1 MTVKPL
7 SAWEDIAQD
16 RIALLNALT
25 PVVNAVMTTPANTAA
40 IEGFTKM
47 LAAQG
52 DYPSDM
58 FRAEVAH
65 IIFEYD
71 ANFLP
76 NAARNDR
83 PALERHREIFAG
95 LAAQLEP
102 AESLPPLR
110 SEAELR
116 GLGIKYSR
124 RADGMLEVADKV
136 DLTGK
141 KLGKLPDL
149 SNVVVLGDFSAGGND
164 LKTIAGAPPFVGGTA
179 TFAGNVIKSLAQGP
193 QYVGVDFV
201 VSSNNLDNLQGSP
214 LYVGRDY
221 EARQNLLTTLAGTQP
236 ELNGVL
242 SLKGN
247 FRLVSFED
255 GPRVFE
261 EMQTDFGIF
270 KSWDEIPENFRISQ
284 ATRDRQAAEFRDTM
298 REIAK
303 QAGSLTRAV
312 SAPKTAR
319 FRKGA

>member
-1 MTVKPL
+1 VTKKPL

-16 RIALLNALT
+16 RIALLHALS

-40 IEGFTKM
+40 VKGFTKM

-58 FRAEVAH
+58 FRAEIDH

-95 LAAQLEP
+95 LAARLET
-102 AESLPPLR
+102 AENFPPQQ

-116 GLGIKYSR
+116 SLGIKFSR
-124 RADGMLEVADKV
+124 RADGMLEVADKI

-164 LKTIAGAPPFVGGTA
+164 LKDIVGAPAFVGGTA
-179 TFAGNVIKSLAQGP
+179 TFAGNTIKSLAEGP

-201 VSSNNLDNLQGSP
+201 VSSNNLNDLHGSP

-236 ELNGVL
+236 GLNGVL

-247 FRLVSFED
+247 FRLVSFEH

-270 KSWDEIPENFRISQ
+270 KTWDDIPENFRVSQ
-284 ATRDRQAAEFRDTM
+284 ATRD
-298 REIAK
+298 K
-303 QAGSLTRAV
+303 QAQDFREMMDGVEKHTGVLSRAV
-312 SAPKTAR
+312 PAPKTAR
-319 FRKGA
+319 FTRK

>member
-1 MTVKPL
+1 MTIRTL
-7 SAWEDIAQD
+7 GEWEAIAQD
-16 RIALLNALT
+16 RIALLNELT
-25 PVVNAVMTTPANTAA
+25 PVVNDVMTMPANTAVVEA
-40 IEGFTKM
+40 FTDL

-52 DYPSDM
+52 DFPSDM

-76 NAARNDR
+76 NAVKNDFH
-83 PALERHREIFAG
+83 ALQRHREVFVG
-95 LAAQLEP
+95 LAAKLEP
-102 AESLPPLR
+102 LEIDNPHA
-110 SEAELR
+110 SETALR
-116 GLGIKYSR
+116 GLGIKFSR
-124 RADGMLEVADKV
+124 RADGLLEVADKI

-141 KLGKLPDL
+141 KLGKLPDF
-149 SNVVVLGDFSAGGND
+149 SNVLVLGDFSAGGND
-164 LKTIAGAPPFVGGTA
+164 LKKIAGAPPFVGGTA
-179 TFAGNVIKSLAQGP
+179 TFAGNTIKSLAQGS

-201 VSSNNLDNLQGSP
+201 VSSNNLGDLHGSP

-247 FRLVSFED
+247 FRLVSFEH

-261 EMQTDFGIF
+261 EMQTDFGNF
-270 KSWDEIPENFRISQ
+270 KTWDEIPENFRISQ
-284 ATRDRQAAEFRDTM
+284 ATRDRQAAEFRDMMTQ
-298 REIAK
+298 ISK
-303 QAGSLTRAV
+303 QAGVLSGPV

>member
-1 MTVKPL
+1 MILKPL
-7 SAWEDIAQD
+7 SEWDAMAQD

-25 PVVNAVMTTPANTAA
+25 PVVNDVMTMPANTAVV
-40 IEGFTKM
+40 EKFTAM

-52 DYPSDM
+52 DHPADL

-83 PALERHREIFAG
+83 PALERHRQVFAE
-95 LAAQLEP
+95 LAANLEP
-102 AESLPPLR
+102 AEVLPPQQ

-116 GLGIKYSR
+116 SLGIKFSR
-124 RADGMLEVADKV
+124 RADGMLEVADKI

-141 KLGKLPDL
+141 NLGTLPDL

-164 LKTIAGAPPFVGGTA
+164 LKNIIGAPPFVGGTA
-179 TFAGNVIKSLAQGP
+179 TFAGNVIKSLAEGP

-201 VSSNNLDNLQGSP
+201 VSSNNLNDLHGSP

-247 FRLVSFED
+247 FRLVSFEH

-261 EMQTDFGIF
+261 EMRTEFGDF
-270 KSWDEIPENFRISQ
+270 KTWDDIPENLRISQ
-284 ATRDRQAAEFRDTM
+284 ATRDKLAQDFREMMDGV
-298 REIAK
+298 AK
-303 QAGSLTRAV
+303 HTGVLSRAV
-312 SAPKTAR
+312 AAPKTAR
-319 FRKGA
+319 FTRK